1 MGVRVLL
8 AIGAGLC
15 ALVAMPVLSQGSGDG
30 SLEAACR
37 ATEVTSPQSCP
48 CTITKARAVG
58 VSDAELA
65 SLFRDDGHSQPV
77 PPAKY
82 SAFWQVK
89 SQCIADA
96 MMASLGVTPG
106 NPLPGVP
113 ANMRPGMPFPGA
125 APAPV
130 PAPAPTPAP
139 AATRTAASGTCTSDY
154 AGPEDIVICGDTGM
168 LATQIVYNR
177 ALDDY
182 PELLALLKAKAQE
195 SFRQAS
201 RGLTTRHRYAY
212 IVGWHAPSVHGSLVS
227 VGGSDGDTSRG
238 RLSGASSVLWDTR
251 KAREVQWSDVFES
264 SAWNGPLREEYC
276 DRLHAVRKE
285 NGESVARVQ
294 GDCPK
299 LDELSA
305 VLSRTD
311 DGQTAVAFYGAT
323 YTVASYATGALYEGI
338 AVPLDDTLLRG
349 VKPAYRDALGAG
361 PAATRAANSADTPA
375 ATSLQSRLGP
385 IKSVLGGDIGAT
397 DDFYFLPAGRLPLE
411 TVAKFDR
418 VLDQD
423 KPTLFMTIH
432 EGDGDNWGFSLILDG
447 RQHDLMQTSHNA
459 DYSVRT
465 YSDGVVTV
473 RIATGET
480 VSNNPAFGYSLDT
493 ITLSKGGESATFM
506 AINFSGA

>member
-1 MGVRVLL
+1 
-8 AIGAGLC
+8 
-15 ALVAMPVLSQGSGDG
+15 
-30 SLEAACR
+30 
-37 ATEVTSPQSCP
+37 
-48 CTITKARAVG
+48 
-58 VSDAELA
+58 
-65 SLFRDDGHSQPV
+65 
-77 PPAKY
+77 
-82 SAFWQVK
+82 
-89 SQCIADA
+89 
-96 MMASLGVTPG
+96 
-106 NPLPGVP
+106 
-113 ANMRPGMPFPGA
+113 
-125 APAPV
+125 
-130 PAPAPTPAP
+130 
-139 AATRTAASGTCTSDY
+139 
-154 AGPEDIVICGDTGM
+154 
-168 LATQIVYNR
+168 
-177 ALDDY
+177 
-182 PELLALLKAKAQE
+182 
-195 SFRQAS
+195 
-201 RGLTTRHRYAY
+201 
-212 IVGWHAPSVHGSLVS
+212 
-227 VGGSDGDTSRG
+227 
-238 RLSGASSVLWDTR
+238 LWDTR

-311 DGQTAVAFYGAT
+311 DGQTEVAFYGAT

-338 AVPLDDTLLRG
+338 AVPLDETLLRG
-349 VKPAYRDALGAG
+349 VKSAYREALGASAPITRVAA
-361 PAATRAANSADTPA
+361 PAAA
-375 ATSLQSRLGP
+375 SLQSRLGP
-385 IKSVLGGDIGAT
+385 IRGVLGGDIGAS
-397 DDFYFLPAGRLPLE
+397 DDFYFLPEGRLPLE

-423 KPTLFMTIH
+423 KPTLFMTIY
-432 EGDGDNWGFSLILDG
+432 EGGGDNWGYSLILDG
-447 RQHDLMQTSHNA
+447 RQHDLLPTGQNG